1 MFDVDSSIPVETTPS
16 KALPSKSTMPA
27 LSQLSPRVPTNII
40 ENEYLAWEH
49 FKKVVSSEDITTCYD
64 MSLKDFEHSGVHD
77 LFKAIAFYLIC
88 YFIILSCL
96 TIISYFTLISAMS
109 KFIAASRQA
118 TELDK
123 MRILLEMRVQG
134 FKR

>member
-49 FKKVVSSEDITTCYD
+49 FKKVVSDEDVIACYD
-64 MSLKDFEHSGVHD
+64 MSLKDFEHSSVHD
-77 LFKAIAFYLIC
+77 LFKVCHCFLPCLSLFINVNYL
-88 YFIILSCL
+88 CL
-96 TIISYFTLISAMS
+96 
-109 KFIAASRQA
+109 
-118 TELDK
+118 
-123 MRILLEMRVQG
+123 V
-134 FKR
+134 